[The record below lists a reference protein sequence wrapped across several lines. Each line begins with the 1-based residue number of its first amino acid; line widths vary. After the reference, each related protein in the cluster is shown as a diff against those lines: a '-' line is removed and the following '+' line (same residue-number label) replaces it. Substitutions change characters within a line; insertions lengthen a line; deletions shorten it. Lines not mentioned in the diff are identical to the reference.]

1 MVIIDRF
8 YGDDDYDD
16 GYKDEYDRFYNAPF
30 DENNPY
36 ELYLRSLISSEDF
49 ANWLEN
55 DKLEA
60 ERKRA
65 IKLKR
70 KRIFDIL
77 FNN

>member
-1 MVIIDRF
+1 MVIIDR
-8 YGDDDYDD
+8 YDDDYDD

-36 ELYLRSLISSEDF
+36 ELYLRNLISGEDF
-49 ANWLEN
+49 ADWLER

-70 KRIFDIL
+70 KRVFELL